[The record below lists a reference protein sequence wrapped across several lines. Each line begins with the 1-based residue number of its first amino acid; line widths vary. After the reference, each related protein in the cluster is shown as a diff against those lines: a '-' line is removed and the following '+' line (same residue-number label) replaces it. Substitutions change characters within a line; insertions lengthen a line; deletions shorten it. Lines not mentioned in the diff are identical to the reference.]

1 MSSSIPGP
9 RDLPNSRHDL
19 STYWG
24 RVKHSADICDPR
36 TLFTSSAQLEQ
47 SKSLLSAYKHGAL
60 PSMTP
65 SLWTAKKVCDATL
78 HPDTGTPVFLPLR
91 MSAFI
96 FSNLLVTAGMLQPN
110 LTTRGVIA
118 WQITNQTLNV
128 CINSANAN
136 KSSPLSYSQLATSFV
151 LAVSASCGVAVGLGK
166 VVAGLKKVGRGVSPG
181 LKMVLGRLVPFA
193 AVATAGVVNVGL
205 MRGGE
210 IAAGIDVFAK
220 KISADEGG
228 SAESLGK
235 SRKAAILAV
244 GETAVS
250 RVLNATPIM
259 VIPPLLLMRLQRS
272 SWLKKR
278 PRLVVP
284 VNIGLIFTTSVFALP
299 LALGAFPQRQAVNA
313 ESLEKEFWG
322 RGGEG
327 GLVEFNRGI

>member
-1 MSSSIPGP
+1 
-9 RDLPNSRHDL
+9 
-19 STYWG
+19 
-24 RVKHSADICDPR
+24 
-36 TLFTSSAQLEQ
+36 
-47 SKSLLSAYKHGAL
+47 
-60 PSMTP
+60 MTP

-110 LTTRGVIA
+110 LTTRGVIV
-118 WQITNQTLNV
+118 WQVTNQTLNV

-136 KSSPLSYSQLATSFV
+136 KSSPLSYTQLATSFV

-166 VVAGLKKVGRGVSPG
+166 VVAGLKVADVVDCKKVGRGVSPG
-181 LKMVLGRLVPFA
+181 LKMMLGRLVPFA

-220 KISADEGG
+220 KKSADESG

-235 SRKAAILAV
+235 SRKAAMLAV

-278 PRLVVP
+278 PGLVVP
-284 VNIGLIFTTSVFALP
+284 VNIG
-299 LALGAFPQRQAVNA
+299 RAVT
-313 ESLEKEFWG
+313 G
-322 RGGEG
+322 RVGYC
-327 GLVEFNRGI
+327 